1 MKEVTSTLITEAV
14 FSDDGIKR
22 YVLRKTWNVTKPKL
36 TIIMLAPSQ
45 ASDVSMDT
53 TTQLVVNNV
62 CRLGY
67 GGVTIVN
74 LFAKLNDFALK
85 EAEAEDP
92 ENLEAIIEAVKNC
105 EKAVYAAG
113 TGKLKNKVFQK
124 RQEQVMTAIRPYED
138 KLHCL
143 CNAAGGGRL
152 QHPLSPVVREW
163 HLSPLKISEL
173 IEEKPLE
180 AKQPDEK
187 GQETRQ
193 SEKKPRGRPAKNA
206 AKTK

>member
-1 MKEVTSTLITEAV
+1 MKEVKSTLITEAV
-14 FSDDGIKR
+14 FSDDGTKR
-22 YVLRKTWNVTKPKL
+22 YLLRKTWDAAKPKL

-45 ASDVSMDT
+45 ASEVSMDT

-74 LFAKLNDFALK
+74 LFAKLNDFMLR

-92 ENLEAIIEAVKNC
+92 ENLEAIIEAVKDC
-105 EKAVYAAG
+105 EKVVLGAG

-124 RQEQVMTAIRPYED
+124 RQEQVMTALRPYED

-143 CNAAGGGRL
+143 CNETGGGRL

-173 IEEKPLE
+173 IGPAKEET
-180 AKQPDEK
+180 KQ
-187 GQETRQ
+187 
-193 SEKKPRGRPAKNA
+193 EKKTKGKTAKKNPQS
-206 AKTK
+206 K

>member
-1 MKEVTSTLITEAV
+1 MKEVKSTLITEAV
-14 FSDDGIKR
+14 FSDDGTKR
-22 YVLRKTWNVTKPKL
+22 YLLRKTWDAAKPKL

-45 ASDVSMDT
+45 ASEVSMDT

-74 LFAKLNDFALK
+74 LFAKLNDFMLK
-85 EAEAEDP
+85 EAEDEDA
-92 ENLEAIIEAVKNC
+92 ENLEAIIGAVKDC
-105 EKAVYAAG
+105 EKVVLAAG
-113 TGKLKNKVFQK
+113 TGKLKNKMFQK
-124 RQEQVMTAIRPYED
+124 RQEQVMTALRPYED

-143 CNAAGGGRL
+143 CNETGGGRL

-173 IEEKPLE
+173 IGPAKEETT
-180 AKQPDEK
+180 Q
-187 GQETRQ
+187 
-193 SEKKPRGRPAKNA
+193 EKKPKGKTAKKNPQS
-206 AKTK
+206 K

>member
-1 MKEVTSTLITEAV
+1 MKEVKSTLITEAV
-14 FSDDGIKR
+14 FSDDGTKR
-22 YVLRKTWNVTKPKL
+22 YLLRKTWDAAKPKL

-45 ASDVSMDT
+45 ASEVSMDT

-74 LFAKLNDFALK
+74 LFAKLNDFMLK
-85 EAEAEDP
+85 EAEDEDA
-92 ENLEAIIEAVKNC
+92 ENLEAIIGAVKDC
-105 EKAVYAAG
+105 EKVVLAAG
-113 TGKLKNKVFQK
+113 TGKIKNRVFQK
-124 RQEQVMTAIRPYED
+124 RQEQVMTALRPYED

-143 CNAAGGGRL
+143 CNETGGGRL

-173 IEEKPLE
+173 IGPAKEEP
-180 AKQPDEK
+180 KQ
-187 GQETRQ
+187 
-193 SEKKPRGRPAKNA
+193 EKKPKGKTAKKNPQS
-206 AKTK
+206 K

>member
-1 MKEVTSTLITEAV
+1 MKEVKSTLVTEAV
-14 FSDDGIKR
+14 FSDDGTRR
-22 YVLRKTWNVTKPKL
+22 YLLRKTWDAAKPKL

-45 ASDVSMDT
+45 ASEVSMDT
-53 TTQLVVNNV
+53 STQLVVNNV

-74 LFAKLNDFALK
+74 LFAKLNDFMLR

-92 ENLEAIIEAVKNC
+92 ENLEAIIEAVKDC
-105 EKAVYAAG
+105 EKAVFAAG

-124 RQEQVMTAIRPYED
+124 RQEQVMTALRPYED

-143 CNAAGGGRL
+143 CNETGGGRL

-173 IEEKPLE
+173 IGPAKEET
-180 AKQPDEK
+180 KQ
-187 GQETRQ
+187 
-193 SEKKPRGRPAKNA
+193 EKKPKGKTAKKNPQS
-206 AKTK
+206 K

>member
-1 MKEVTSTLITEAV
+1 MKEVKSTLITEAV
-14 FSDDGIKR
+14 FSDDGTKR
-22 YVLRKTWNVTKPKL
+22 YLLRKTWDAAKPKL

-45 ASDVSMDT
+45 ASEVSMDT

-74 LFAKLNDFALK
+74 LFAKLNDFMLK
-85 EAEAEDP
+85 EAEDEDT
-92 ENLEAIIEAVKNC
+92 ENLEAIIEAVKDC
-105 EKAVYAAG
+105 EKVVFAAG
-113 TGKLKNKVFQK
+113 TGKIKNKVFQK
-124 RQEQVMTAIRPYED
+124 RQEQVMTALCPYED

-143 CNAAGGGRL
+143 CNETGGGRL

-173 IEEKPLE
+173 IGPAKEET
-180 AKQPDEK
+180 KQ
-187 GQETRQ
+187 
-193 SEKKPRGRPAKNA
+193 EKKPKGKTAKKNPQS
-206 AKTK
+206 K

>member
-14 FSDDGIKR
+14 FSDDGTKR
-22 YVLRKTWNVTKPKL
+22 YLLRKTWDAAKPKL

-45 ASDVSMDT
+45 ASEVSMDT

-74 LFAKLNDFALK
+74 LFAKLNDFMLR

-92 ENLEAIIEAVKNC
+92 ENLEAIIGAVKDC
-105 EKAVYAAG
+105 EKAVFAAG
-113 TGKLKNKVFQK
+113 TGKIKNRVFRK
-124 RQEQVMTAIRPYED
+124 RQEQVMTALRPYED

-143 CNAAGGGRL
+143 CNETGGGRL

-173 IEEKPLE
+173 IGPEKEETT
-180 AKQPDEK
+180 Q
-187 GQETRQ
+187 
-193 SEKKPRGRPAKNA
+193 EKKPKGKSAKKNPQS
-206 AKTK
+206 K

>member
-1 MKEVTSTLITEAV
+1 MKEVKSTLITEAV
-14 FSDDGIKR
+14 FSDDGTKR
-22 YVLRKTWNVTKPKL
+22 YLLRKTWDAAKPKL

-45 ASDVSMDT
+45 ASEVSMDT

-74 LFAKLNDFALK
+74 LFAKLNDFMLK
-85 EAEAEDP
+85 EAEDDDA
-92 ENLEAIIEAVKNC
+92 ENLEAIIGAVKDC
-105 EKAVYAAG
+105 EKVVLAAG

-124 RQEQVMTAIRPYED
+124 RQEQVMTALRPYED

-143 CNAAGGGRL
+143 CNETGGGRL

-173 IEEKPLE
+173 IGPAKEET
-180 AKQPDEK
+180 KQ
-187 GQETRQ
+187 
-193 SEKKPRGRPAKNA
+193 EKKPKGKSAKKNPQS
-206 AKTK
+206 K

>member
-1 MKEVTSTLITEAV
+1 MKEVKSTLVTEAV
-14 FSDDGIKR
+14 FSDDGTKR
-22 YVLRKTWNVTKPKL
+22 YLLRKTWDAAKPKL

-45 ASDVSMDT
+45 ASEVSMDT

-74 LFAKLNDFALK
+74 LFAKLNDFMLR

-92 ENLEAIIEAVKNC
+92 ENLEAIIEAVKDC
-105 EKAVYAAG
+105 EKAVFAAG

-124 RQEQVMTAIRPYED
+124 RQEQVMTALRPYED

-143 CNAAGGGRL
+143 CNETGGGRL

-173 IEEKPLE
+173 IGPAKEET
-180 AKQPDEK
+180 KQ
-187 GQETRQ
+187 
-193 SEKKPRGRPAKNA
+193 EKKTKGKTAKKNPQS
-206 AKTK
+206 K

>member
-1 MKEVTSTLITEAV
+1 MKEVKSTLITEAV
-14 FSDDGIKR
+14 FSDDGTKR
-22 YVLRKTWNVTKPKL
+22 YLLRKTWDAAKPKL

-45 ASDVSMDT
+45 ASEVSMDT

-74 LFAKLNDFALK
+74 LFAKLNDFMLR

-92 ENLEAIIEAVKNC
+92 ENLEAIIEAVKDC
-105 EKAVYAAG
+105 EKAVFAAG

-124 RQEQVMTAIRPYED
+124 RQEQVMTALRPYED

-143 CNAAGGGRL
+143 CNETGGGRL

-173 IEEKPLE
+173 IGPAKEET
-180 AKQPDEK
+180 KQ
-187 GQETRQ
+187 
-193 SEKKPRGRPAKNA
+193 EKKTKGKTAKKNPQS
-206 AKTK
+206 K

>member
-1 MKEVTSTLITEAV
+1 MKEVKSTLITEAV
-14 FSDDGIKR
+14 FSDDGTKR
-22 YVLRKTWNVTKPKL
+22 YLLRKTWDAAKPKL

-45 ASDVSMDT
+45 ASEVSMDT

-74 LFAKLNDFALK
+74 LFAKLNDFMLK
-85 EAEAEDP
+85 EAEDEDA
-92 ENLEAIIEAVKNC
+92 ENLEAIIGAVKDC
-105 EKAVYAAG
+105 EKVVLAAG

-124 RQEQVMTAIRPYED
+124 RQEQVMTALRPYED

-143 CNAAGGGRL
+143 CNETGGGRL

-173 IEEKPLE
+173 IGPAKEET
-180 AKQPDEK
+180 KQ
-187 GQETRQ
+187 
-193 SEKKPRGRPAKNA
+193 EKKPKGKSAKKNSQS
-206 AKTK
+206 K

>member
-1 MKEVTSTLITEAV
+1 MKEVKSTLITEAV
-14 FSDDGIKR
+14 FSDTGSKR
-22 YVLRKTWNVTKPKL
+22 YVLRKTWDASKPKL

-45 ASDVSMDT
+45 ASEVSMDT

-74 LFAKLNDFALK
+74 LFAKLNDFMLK
-85 EAEAEDP
+85 EAEDEDT
-92 ENLEAIIEAVKNC
+92 ENLEAIIEAVKDC
-105 EKAVYAAG
+105 EKVVFAAG
-113 TGKLKNKVFQK
+113 TGKIKNKVFQK
-124 RQEQVMTAIRPYED
+124 RQEQVMTALRPYED

-143 CNAAGGGRL
+143 CNETGGGRL

-173 IEEKPLE
+173 IGPVKEEP
-180 AKQPDEK
+180 KQ
-187 GQETRQ
+187 
-193 SEKKPRGRPAKNA
+193 EKKPKGKSAKKNPQS
-206 AKTK
+206 K

>member
-1 MKEVTSTLITEAV
+1 MKEVKSTLITEAV
-14 FSDDGIKR
+14 FSDDGTKR
-22 YVLRKTWNVTKPKL
+22 YLLRKTWDAAKPKL

-45 ASDVSMDT
+45 ASEVSMDT

-74 LFAKLNDFALK
+74 LFAKLNDFMLK
-85 EAEAEDP
+85 EAEDEDA
-92 ENLEAIIEAVKNC
+92 ENLEAIIGAVKDC
-105 EKAVYAAG
+105 EKVVLAAG
-113 TGKLKNKVFQK
+113 TGKLKNKMFQK
-124 RQEQVMTAIRPYED
+124 RQEQVMTALRPYED

-143 CNAAGGGRL
+143 CNETGGGRL

-173 IEEKPLE
+173 IGPAKEET
-180 AKQPDEK
+180 KQ
-187 GQETRQ
+187 
-193 SEKKPRGRPAKNA
+193 EKKPKGKTAKKNLQS
-206 AKTK
+206 K

>member
-1 MKEVTSTLITEAV
+1 MKEVKSTLITEAV
-14 FSDDGIKR
+14 FSDDGTKR
-22 YVLRKTWNVTKPKL
+22 YLLRKTWDAAKPKL

-45 ASDVSMDT
+45 ASEVSMDT

-74 LFAKLNDFALK
+74 LFAKLNDFMLK
-85 EAEAEDP
+85 EAEDEDA
-92 ENLEAIIEAVKNC
+92 ENLEAIIGAVKDC
-105 EKAVYAAG
+105 EKVVLAAG
-113 TGKLKNKVFQK
+113 TGKLKNKMFQK
-124 RQEQVMTAIRPYED
+124 RQEQVMTALRPYED

-143 CNAAGGGRL
+143 CNETGGGRL

-173 IEEKPLE
+173 IGPAKEET
-180 AKQPDEK
+180 KQ
-187 GQETRQ
+187 
-193 SEKKPRGRPAKNA
+193 EKKTKGKTAKKNPQS
-206 AKTK
+206 K